1 MTTFF
6 VSRHPGAVEWTRR
19 AGISFDVH
27 VEHIDPVSVRQ
38 GDTVIGTLPVQG
50 VALVCA
56 QGARYLHL
64 TFDMPE
70 AMRGRELSA
79 NDLANFGAQLRGF
92 TAHAACTPWREA

>member
-1 MTTFF
+1 MTIFF
-6 VSRHPGAVEWTRR
+6 VSRHPGAIEWARR
-19 AGISFDVH
+19 AGIAFDVQVSH
-27 VEHIDPVSVRQ
+27 LDPRSVRE

-79 NDLANFGAQLRGF
+79 DELTSLGAQVRAF
-92 TAHAACTPWREA
+92 TALAA